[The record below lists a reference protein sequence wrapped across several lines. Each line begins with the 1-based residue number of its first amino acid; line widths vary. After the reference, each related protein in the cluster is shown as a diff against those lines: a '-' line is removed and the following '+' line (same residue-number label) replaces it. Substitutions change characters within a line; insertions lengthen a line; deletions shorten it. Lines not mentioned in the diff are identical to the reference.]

1 VAAWKLPLK
10 FTLRGQVLA
19 LVAVSILAAEVAG
32 LVVVFTLPPR
42 PMPTVPMTQVLD
54 RARLTLKVI
63 EAAQPAEAA
72 RIARAASGRLLVF
85 SFTTGSPA
93 PLADPYSERVRTV
106 AAMGLDVPVDEV
118 RVIEMRDDGGIP
130 STAAAPPEARV
141 EAAQSFSN
149 PKFALL
155 GKRVANGDDLASMV
169 LPYGR
174 RGLALKATNG
184 WLLAHTAHA
193 PDIVWLRQVS
203 LTFALTLAAL
213 LAPALWLGGRIAER
227 IRAFAEGAERFGVN
241 PNAPLLPEEGP
252 PELRQAIGAFNQMQG
267 RIRKLVS
274 DRTMMMAAVSHD
286 LRSPLARIRFHIADL
301 EPEARDA
308 IAADVEQMDEMIGQI
323 LAFTRE
329 ALPAA
334 ERRLFDLSALGQS
347 LVDELADAGADVR
360 FDGPDRLPVEANL
373 SAVRRILSNLL
384 DNALK
389 YAGHARLKMER
400 RGDQVVML
408 VEDDGPGVPSA
419 MRQAVFEPFRRLEP
433 SRNRGTG
440 GVGLG
445 LAIARNLA
453 RGHGGDVDLDATP
466 RRGARFVVSLP
477 APAAQ

>member
-1 VAAWKLPLK
+1 MAAWKFPLK

-19 LVAVSILAAEVAG
+19 LVAISILAAEATS
-32 LVVVFTLPPR
+32 LLVVFTLPPR
-42 PMPTVPMTQVLD
+42 PMPTVPMSQVLD
-54 RARLTLKVI
+54 RARETLKLMD
-63 EAAQPAEAA
+63 AAPPAESA
-72 RIARAASGRLLVF
+72 RIASTASSRLLTF
-85 SFTTGSPA
+85 SFAAGTSF
-93 PLADPYSERVRTV
+93 PLGDPYSERIRTV
-106 AAMGLDVPVDEV
+106 AAMGLDLPLDQV
-118 RVIEMRDDGGIP
+118 RVVEMRDGKAVPPP
-130 STAAAPPEARV
+130 SSMRPEARV
-141 EAAQSFSN
+141 EAAQYFAN
-149 PKFALL
+149 PKYALL
-155 GKRVANGDDLASMV
+155 GRRPANGDDLSSMV
-169 LPYGR
+169 LPYGA
-174 RGLALKATNG
+174 RGLALKTSNG
-184 WLLAHTAHA
+184 WLLVHTARS

-203 LTFALTLAAL
+203 LTFALALAAL
-213 LAPALWLGGRIAER
+213 LLPALWLGGRIASR
-227 IRAFAEGAERFGVN
+227 IRLFAEGAERFGVN

-286 LRSPLARIRFHIADL
+286 LRSPLARIRFQITDL
-301 EPEARDA
+301 EPEVRDA

-334 ERRLFDLSALGQS
+334 ERRRFDLSALGQS

-360 FDGPDRLPVEANL
+360 FDGPDRLPVDANL

-389 YAGHARLKMER
+389 YAGHARLKMEQ
-400 RGDQVVML
+400 RGDQVVMM

-453 RGHGGDVDLDATP
+453 RGHGGDIDLEPTA

-477 APAAQ
+477 APAAP